1 MDQSLAIGISVGAV
15 YVLVVVLGKRFRISS
30 KYERGSKTL
39 NTWSA
44 QDQGLDQSTEADHER
59 S

>member
-1 MDQSLAIGISVGAV
+1 MNQSLAIGISVGAV
-15 YVLVVVLGKRFRISS
+15 YALVVVLGKRFRLSS
-30 KYERGSKTL
+30 KYERGPKEL

-44 QDQGLDQSTEADHER
+44 QDQGLDPSAEADHER

>member
-44 QDQGLDQSTEADHER
+44 QDQGFDPSTEADHER